1 MKSAVVCGVCVLL
14 GALIFTATYAIPI
27 NTDRS
32 QRLIDH
38 LASLKAHAQSPLVRN
53 LLEAVKEN
61 TEDEN
66 IAVFVQDLLDQSQAQ
81 GATDQSAV
89 FGRKEAEAAFAA
101 FQSLPEMAQAQLVF
115 TTIALVAVPII
126 LAIVTALSC
135 CGGLCGGN

>member
-1 MKSAVVCGVCVLL
+1 MKSGIVCGVCALL
-14 GALIFTATYAIPI
+14 GALVFTATYAIPI

-38 LASLKAHAQSPLVRN
+38 LANLKAHAQSPLVKN

-61 TEDEN
+61 AEDEN
-66 IAVFVQDLLDQSQAQ
+66 VAVYVQDLLDQSLVQ

-101 FQSLPEMAQAQLVF
+101 FQSLPEMAQAQVVF
-115 TTIALVAVPII
+115 TTVALIAVPIVI
-126 LAIVTALSC
+126 AIVTALGC